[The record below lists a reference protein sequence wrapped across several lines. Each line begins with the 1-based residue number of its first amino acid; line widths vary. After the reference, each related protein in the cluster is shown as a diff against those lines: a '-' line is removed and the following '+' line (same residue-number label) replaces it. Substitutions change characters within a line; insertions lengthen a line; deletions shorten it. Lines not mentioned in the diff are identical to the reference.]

1 MDRYGMAPAG
11 CRIGVAVSGGADS
24 VCLLEV
30 LRELAPGQLTVL
42 HLDHQLRGEESRAD
56 AGFVAALAERFGL
69 PIASRC
75 AELGS
80 GNLEEEARLARL
92 EFFRE
97 IMLTGLVDR
106 VATGHTRSDQAET
119 VLFRLLRGA
128 ADSGLAGIRP
138 VTTDGLIRPLLEVER
153 REVEAFL
160 RERGIAW
167 REDSTNAD
175 PRFARNRIRHELL
188 PQIER
193 EWNPAIVETLA
204 RTAEW
209 AGAETEYWREELD
222 RLENELLVREG
233 DAVLLNAVAIRE
245 LPPAVARRL
254 IRRAIERTKG
264 DLRSVDFRHTEE
276 ILRLAEAGKGSGRI
290 QAPGIEIWRSLDWLR
305 FVNYA
310 DGAPVSNYRVPAAV
324 PGFTPIPGGEQA
336 ISLELIEKSTNSGAS
351 EYVYNG
357 EMGCVD
363 WDRVAGSLELRN
375 WMPGDRYQPAQSV
388 SARKIKTLFQLAR
401 IPKWERR
408 RWPVLVDGGAI
419 VWTRQFGAAAEY
431 AAGPETRTILR
442 VRETSA
448 E

>member
-1 MDRYGMAPAG
+1 MVPEG

-30 LRELAPGQLTVL
+30 LRELAPAPLTVL
-42 HLDHQLRGEESRAD
+42 HLDHQLRGVESKAD
-56 AGFVAALAERFGL
+56 AEFVAALAQRLGL
-69 PIASRC
+69 PIVNRR
-75 AELGS
+75 AELGG
-80 GNLEEEARLARL
+80 GNLEQAGREARLA
-92 EFFRE
+92 FFRE
-97 IMLTGLVDR
+97 TIRAGVVDR

-128 ADSGLAGIRP
+128 ADAGLAGIRP
-138 VTTDGLIRPLLEVER
+138 VTTDGLIRPLIEVER
-153 REVEAFL
+153 TDVEAFL

-167 REDSTNAD
+167 REDSTNAS

-188 PQIER
+188 PLLQR

-209 AGAETEYWREELD
+209 AGEESEYWSGEMD
-222 RLENELLVREG
+222 RLEGELLVRQG
-233 DAVLLNAVAIRE
+233 DAVLVNAAAIRE
-245 LPPAVARRL
+245 LPLAVARRL

-264 DLRSVDFRHTEE
+264 DLRGVDFGHTDET
-276 ILRLAEAGKGSGRI
+276 LRLAGAGKGSGRVRV
-290 QAPGIEIWRSLDWLR
+290 PGVEVSRSLDWLR
-305 FVNYA
+305 FVNFA
-310 DGAPVSNYRVPAAV
+310 DEDCVPDYRVPAAV
-324 PGFTPIPGGEQA
+324 PGIIPIPGGERA
-336 ISLELIEKSTNSGAS
+336 ISLELIEKSKTSGGS
-351 EYVYNG
+351 QSVYNV

-375 WMPGDRYQPAQSV
+375 WMPGDRYQPAQS
-388 SARKIKTLFQLAR
+388 ACAKKIKTLFQLAR

-408 RWPVLVDGGAI
+408 QWPVLVDSGAI
-419 VWTRQFGAAAEY
+419 VWTRQFGAAAGY
-431 AAGPETRTILR
+431 VAGPETRTILR